1 MLLTME
7 CSSIESMLRTVSLK
21 AKKDFLFLLFVNRL
35 CSRRRV
41 YKYLVVITVAFFPLC
56 GESVLSYPSGRM
68 PSRVREEE
76 EEEEEEAAAEE
87 NLIRYSIAEML
98 ARWSS
103 G

>member
-1 MLLTME
+1 M
-7 CSSIESMLRTVSLK
+7 
-21 AKKDFLFLLFVNRL
+21 
-35 CSRRRV
+35 
-41 YKYLVVITVAFFPLC
+41 ITVAFFPLC

-76 EEEEEEAAAEE
+76 EEEEEEAEEAEE

-103 G
+103 GKAKKCSVAIDPKKQKEMEALA